1 MSKELNI
8 QDVFSKFVRFNARN
22 KITLLSFIVISVL
35 FVVLFQKFKT
45 PYYETKA
52 ICMSGISDYERQE
65 QIENL
70 SQRTAIDLV
79 NHLQIN
85 IENKDIKQLAKKL
98 GVKESIASS
107 IKKIEAEQLYQQDM
121 EEKYY
126 ALNKFEV
133 SLTVYDNTKI
143 QNIQNGLKYYF
154 KNNQY
159 VKDYH
164 SKYIQSNKK
173 IINDIENEL
182 NLLNE
187 VRREGAK
194 NNLDVSSVN
203 IVSGKDG
210 KEISNQ
216 IVNLSQLREEIEMKQ
231 DLLHPLVYV
240 QEFANVDKK
249 EDDILLW
256 GLIAIII
263 GYILGLFF
271 VLIKRNLD

>member
-154 KNNQY
+154 QNNQY
-159 VKDYH
+159 VKNYH

-182 NLLNE
+182 NLLND

-203 IVSGKDG
+203 IISGKDG

-216 IVNLSQLREEIEMKQ
+216 IVNLSQLREEIKMKQ
-231 DLLHPLVYV
+231 DLLNPLVYV
-240 QEFANVDKK
+240 QDFANVDKK
-249 EDDILLW
+249 EDDILIW
-256 GLIAIII
+256 GMIAIII

>member
-8 QDVFSKFVRFNARN
+8 QEVFSKFVRFNARN

-98 GVKESIASS
+98 GIKESIASS

-143 QNIQNGLKYYF
+143 QNIQKGLIYYF
-154 KNNQY
+154 QNNQY
-159 VKDYH
+159 VKNYH

>member
-1 MSKELNI
+1 
-8 QDVFSKFVRFNARN
+8 
-22 KITLLSFIVISVL
+22 
-35 FVVLFQKFKT
+35 
-45 PYYETKA
+45 
-52 ICMSGISDYERQE
+52 MSGISDYERQE

-121 EEKYY
+121 EEMYY

-154 KNNQY
+154 QNNQY
-159 VKDYH
+159 VKNYH

-182 NLLNE
+182 NLLND

-194 NNLDVSSVN
+194 NNLC
-203 IVSGKDG
+203 K
-210 KEISNQ
+210 
-216 IVNLSQLREEIEMKQ
+216 
-231 DLLHPLVYV
+231 
-240 QEFANVDKK
+240 FC
-249 EDDILLW
+249 
-256 GLIAIII
+256 
-263 GYILGLFF
+263 
-271 VLIKRNLD
+271 

>member
-143 QNIQNGLKYYF
+143 QNIQNGLIYYF
-154 KNNQY
+154 KNNKY
-159 VKDYH
+159 VKNYH

-182 NLLNE
+182 NLLND

-203 IVSGKDG
+203 IISGKDG

-216 IVNLSQLREEIEMKQ
+216 IVNLSQLREEIKTKQ
-231 DLLHPLVYV
+231 DLLAPLVYV
-240 QEFANVDKK
+240 QDFANVDKK
-249 EDDILLW
+249 EDDILIW
-256 GLIAIII
+256 GMIAIII

>member
-98 GVKESIASS
+98 GIKESIASS

-143 QNIQNGLKYYF
+143 QNIQKGLIYYF
-154 KNNQY
+154 QNNQY
-159 VKDYH
+159 VKNYH

>member
-1 MSKELNI
+1 M
-8 QDVFSKFVRFNARN
+8 FSKFVRFNARN
-22 KITLLSFIVISVL
+22 KITLLSFIVTAVL

-98 GVKESIASS
+98 GIKESIASS

-126 ALNKFEV
+126 ALNKFEI